1 MSAAQ
6 DFQHQFFDMLMESQ
20 YWPEEVMVAYQRSQL
35 EQLLRHARATV
46 PFYENRLDA
55 VFKRDGSIDWDRW
68 REIPILKRADV
79 AANGDASL
87 LARKPI
93 VGHGPIGR
101 ISTSGSTGD
110 PVTVRFTELLALMT
124 NACRWRAHRWAGLD
138 WSKSL
143 LSRLADHPSRP
154 DGFLLGPWGPPW
166 DESASQGRAYHVNRA
181 SGMQGPLDLLVEL
194 RPAYF
199 AAGPSI
205 MHALA
210 DLTERRGIRVNFE
223 SLLGYGEAVGEAE
236 RDVARRSFE
245 ARIVELYSSKEA
257 GAIAH
262 QCFEGGGLHVNAETM
277 LVEIVGDNGDLT
289 AVGST
294 GRVVVTPFSSSAQ
307 PLIRY
312 DQGDRS
318 TTRAIGKL

>member
-1 MSAAQ
+1 
-6 DFQHQFFDMLMESQ
+6 
-20 YWPEEVMVAYQRSQL
+20 
-35 EQLLRHARATV
+35 
-46 PFYENRLDA
+46 
-55 VFKRDGSIDWDRW
+55 
-68 REIPILKRADV
+68 
-79 AANGDASL
+79 
-87 LARKPI
+87 
-93 VGHGPIGR
+93 
-101 ISTSGSTGD
+101 
-110 PVTVRFTELLALMT
+110 
-124 NACRWRAHRWAGLD
+124 
-138 WSKSL
+138 
-143 LSRLADHPSRP
+143 
-154 DGFLLGPWGPPW
+154 
-166 DESASQGRAYHVNRA
+166 
-181 SGMQGPLDLLVEL
+181 MQGPLDLLVEL

-223 SLLGYGEAVGEAE
+223 SPLGYGEAVGEAE

-262 QCFEGGGLHVNAETM
+262 QCFEGSGLHVNAETM

-289 AVGST
+289 AVGET

-312 DQGDRS
+312 DQGDRAVAGARCPCGRTLPVLDSIVGRS
-318 TTRAIGKL
+318 TADFIHPNGRSSARLPFELRKLLGAGQWQIAQVGPNNYEVRFTRRDWGQPREEALFVQKFREWYFADAEVRLVPVTEIPLTSAGKFIEYINEWSAGRVRP